1 MKRAKDFD
9 DDGHVIAPMNVEGM
23 PWHSAAQ
30 VQVPQSTPQLEKRQ
44 FRYALWGA
52 MGAALTVAGVLS
64 AGIILF
70 VLFSLKVWLK

>member
-1 MKRAKDFD
+1 MKKTGFV
-9 DDGHVIAPMNVEGM
+9 DDGRVIAPMNVEGM
-23 PWHSAAQ
+23 PWHTKAP
-30 VQVPQSTPQLEKRQ
+30 VQSSQGTAQLEKRQ

-70 VLFSLKVWLK
+70 VLFSTKVWLR